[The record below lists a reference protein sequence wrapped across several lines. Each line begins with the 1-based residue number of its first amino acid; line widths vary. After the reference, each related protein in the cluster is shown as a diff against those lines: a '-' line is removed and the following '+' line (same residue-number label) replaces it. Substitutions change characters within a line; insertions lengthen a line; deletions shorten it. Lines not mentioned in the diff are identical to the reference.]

1 MRSNMLQSWSL
12 LARPARVCGVAL
24 AAIMVTLAV
33 GGGALVPQ
41 KALAATNEVEDNGN
55 FATATPLSVGDTVYG
70 MFLNDGDQDYYLI
83 NSLVSGP
90 AYLTFSNDRVS
101 ESGHMTGCLYD
112 QNKKNPTNIQGMF
125 FNKVTSYT
133 QTVVLN
139 KGINYLQLQQGG
151 WTTSYN
157 HPYHFKLTYAVYGTS
172 ISKVSAASKAF
183 TVKWTKKSDAT
194 KYQVRYSTKKNMA
207 KAKTVNV
214 SKSSSS
220 KKITKLK
227 AKKKYYVQVRV
238 VKTIGGQNYY
248 SSWSTAKVVKTK
260 K

>member
-1 MRSNMLQSWSL
+1 MVVLAIGSGML
-12 LARPARVCGVAL
+12 A
-24 AAIMVTLAV
+24 
-33 GGGALVPQ
+33 PQ

-55 FATATPLSVGDTVYG
+55 FATATPVSVGSTVYG

-90 AYLTFSNDRVS
+90 VYLTFSNDKVS
-101 ESGHMTGCLYD
+101 ESGHMVGCLYD
-112 QNKKNPTNIQGMF
+112 QNKKNPTNIQGIL
-125 FNKVTSYT
+125 FNKVTSHT

-194 KYQVRYSTKKNMA
+194 KYQVRYSTKKNMT

-227 AKKKYYVQVRV
+227 AKKTYYVQVRV
-238 VKTIGGQNYY
+238 VKTIGGKNYY
-248 SSWSTAKVVKTK
+248 SGWTTAKAVKTK